1 FSMEKLMQYVW
12 KHRLWRSEDMVTN
25 TGKKVRVVDPGL
37 LNTDAGPDFFNAKI
51 EIDGHMWV
59 GNVEMHYRAT
69 DWKRHHHDSDKAYDS
84 VILHVVAKDDA
95 PVRRTNGELIPQL
108 VLEVSPQF
116 NADYASLVGAT
127 IEVPCATKIKQ
138 VPHLTIVEWVEGLA
152 FERLHGQVE
161 RIHQMLDSF
170 NGSWEDVCY
179 VTLAR
184 NFGFGINNDA
194 FERLARRTPL
204 RLLGKHSDSVLQIEA
219 LLFGQA
225 GMLDAQKPGMDS
237 YYNQLCTEYAFL
249 SNKFQLT
256 PMEKESWKLFRIRPQ
271 NFPYRRIA
279 MLAQFIEGGF
289 RMMNRILE
297 AEGEKEM
304 RALFEMELSGYWTKH
319 YTFGKPN
326 ERATATLSR
335 SSTDII
341 LINTVAPLLYAYGEL
356 TGNYEMT
363 DKAIKLLEDLR
374 AESNSIVSHFVA
386 YGIDCPDALTSQALV
401 QLKRE
406 YCDARK
412 CIYCKIGHH
421 LLSKAARGE

>member
-1 FSMEKLMQYVW
+1 MQYVW

-152 FERLHGQVE
+152 FERLHGKVE
-161 RIHQMLDSF
+161 RIHQLLDSF

-304 RALFEMELSGYWTKH
+304 RALFEVELSGYWTKH

-335 SSTDII
+335 SSIDLI

>member
-1 FSMEKLMQYVW
+1 MQYVW

-152 FERLHGQVE
+152 FERLHGKVE
-161 RIHQMLDSF
+161 RIHKLLDSF

-304 RALFEMELSGYWTKH
+304 RALFEVELSGYWIKH

-335 SSTDII
+335 SSIDII

>member
-1 FSMEKLMQYVW
+1 MEKLMQYVW

-152 FERLHGQVE
+152 FERLHGKVE
-161 RIHQMLDSF
+161 RIHQLLDSF

-289 RMMNRILE
+289 RMMNRILD

-304 RALFEMELSGYWTKH
+304 RALFEVELSGYWTKH

-326 ERATATLSR
+326 ERTTATLSR
-335 SSTDII
+335 NSIDII

-374 AESNSIVSHFVA
+374 AESNSIVAHFVA

>member
-1 FSMEKLMQYVW
+1 MQYVW

-69 DWKRHHHDSDKAYDS
+69 DWKRHRHDSDKAYDS

-127 IEVPCATKIKQ
+127 IEVPCAEKIKQ

-152 FERLHGQVE
+152 FERLHGKVE
-161 RIHQMLDSF
+161 RIHQLLDSF

-194 FERLARRTPL
+194 FERLARRSPL

-304 RALFEMELSGYWTKH
+304 RALFELELSGYWTKH

-335 SSTDII
+335 SSIDII

-421 LLSKAARGE
+421 LLNKAARGE

>member
-1 FSMEKLMQYVW
+1 MQYVW

-69 DWKRHHHDSDKAYDS
+69 DWKRHRHDSDKAYDS

-152 FERLHGQVE
+152 FERLHGKVE
-161 RIHQMLDSF
+161 RIHQLLDSF

-271 NFPYRRIA
+271 NFPYRRIS

-304 RALFEMELSGYWTKH
+304 RALFEVELSGYWTKH

-335 SSTDII
+335 SSIDII

-374 AESNSIVSHFVA
+374 AENNSIVSHFVA

>member
-1 FSMEKLMQYVW
+1 MEKLMQYVW

-127 IEVPCATKIKQ
+127 IEVPCAAKIKQ

-152 FERLHGQVE
+152 FERLHGKVE
-161 RIHQMLDSF
+161 RIHQLLDSF

-304 RALFEMELSGYWTKH
+304 RALFELELSGYWTKH

-335 SSTDII
+335 SSIDII

>member
-1 FSMEKLMQYVW
+1 MEKLMQYVW

-69 DWKRHHHDSDKAYDS
+69 DWKRHRHDSDKAYDS

-152 FERLHGQVE
+152 FERLHGKVE
-161 RIHQMLDSF
+161 RIHQLLDSF

-304 RALFEMELSGYWTKH
+304 RALFEVELSGYWTKH

-335 SSTDII
+335 SSIDII

-374 AESNSIVSHFVA
+374 AENNSIVAHFVA

>member
-1 FSMEKLMQYVW
+1 MEKLMQYVW

-152 FERLHGQVE
+152 FERLHGKVE
-161 RIHQMLDSF
+161 RIHQLLDSF

-304 RALFEMELSGYWTKH
+304 RALFEVELSGYWIKH

>member
-1 FSMEKLMQYVW
+1 MEKLMQYVW

-152 FERLHGQVE
+152 FERLHGKVE
-161 RIHQMLDSF
+161 RIHQLLDSF

-304 RALFEMELSGYWTKH
+304 RALFEVELSGYWTKH

-335 SSTDII
+335 SSIDII
-341 LINTVAPLLYAYGEL
+341 LINTVAPLIYAYGEL

-374 AESNSIVSHFVA
+374 AENNSIVSHFVA

>member
-1 FSMEKLMQYVW
+1 MQYVW

-108 VLEVSPQF
+108 VLEVAPQF

-152 FERLHGQVE
+152 FERLHGKVE
-161 RIHQMLDSF
+161 RIHQLLDSF

-304 RALFEMELSGYWTKH
+304 RALFEVELSGYWTKH

>member
-1 FSMEKLMQYVW
+1 MEKLMQYVW

-69 DWKRHHHDSDKAYDS
+69 DWKRHRHDSDKAYDS

-152 FERLHGQVE
+152 FERLHGKVE
-161 RIHQMLDSF
+161 RIHQLLDSF

-304 RALFEMELSGYWTKH
+304 RALFEVELSGYWTKH

-335 SSTDII
+335 SSIDII

-374 AESNSIVSHFVA
+374 AESNSIVSHFLA

>member
-1 FSMEKLMQYVW
+1 MEKLMQYVW

-69 DWKRHHHDSDKAYDS
+69 DWKRHRHDSDKAYDS

-152 FERLHGQVE
+152 FERLHGKVE
-161 RIHQMLDSF
+161 RIHQLLDSF

-304 RALFEMELSGYWTKH
+304 RALFEVELSGYWTKH

-335 SSTDII
+335 NSIDII

>member
-1 FSMEKLMQYVW
+1 MEKLMQYVW

-152 FERLHGQVE
+152 FERLHGKVE
-161 RIHQMLDSF
+161 RIHQLLDSF

-335 SSTDII
+335 NSIDII

>member
-1 FSMEKLMQYVW
+1 MQYVW

-69 DWKRHHHDSDKAYDS
+69 DWKRHRHDSDKAYDS

-152 FERLHGQVE
+152 FERLHGKVE
-161 RIHQMLDSF
+161 RIHQLLDSF

-279 MLAQFIEGGF
+279 MLAQFIKGGF

-304 RALFEMELSGYWTKH
+304 RALFEVELSGYWIKH

-335 SSTDII
+335 SSIDII

>member
-1 FSMEKLMQYVW
+1 MEKLMQYVW

-69 DWKRHHHDSDKAYDS
+69 DWKRHRHDSDKAYDS

-127 IEVPCATKIKQ
+127 IEVPCAEKIKQ

-152 FERLHGQVE
+152 FERLHGKVE
-161 RIHQMLDSF
+161 RIHQLLDSF

-304 RALFEMELSGYWTKH
+304 RALFEVELSGYWIKH

-335 SSTDII
+335 SSIDII

-363 DKAIKLLEDLR
+363 DKTIKLLEDLR

>member
-1 FSMEKLMQYVW
+1 MQYVW

-51 EIDGHMWV
+51 EIDGHMWM

-152 FERLHGQVE
+152 FERLHGKVE
-161 RIHQMLDSF
+161 RIHQLLDSF

-304 RALFEMELSGYWTKH
+304 RALFEVELSGYWTKH

-335 SSTDII
+335 SSIDII

-374 AESNSIVSHFVA
+374 AENNSIVSHFVA

>member
-1 FSMEKLMQYVW
+1 MQYVW

-152 FERLHGQVE
+152 FERLHGKVE
-161 RIHQMLDSF
+161 RIHQLLDSF

-184 NFGFGINNDA
+184 NFGFGINNEA

-304 RALFEMELSGYWTKH
+304 RALFEVELSGYWTKH

>member
-1 FSMEKLMQYVW
+1 MEKLMQYVW

-69 DWKRHHHDSDKAYDS
+69 DWKRHRHDSDKAYDS

-152 FERLHGQVE
+152 FERLHGKVE
-161 RIHQMLDSF
+161 RIHQLLDSF

-271 NFPYRRIA
+271 NFPYRRIS

-304 RALFEMELSGYWTKH
+304 RALFEVELSGYWTKH

-335 SSTDII
+335 SSIDII

-374 AESNSIVSHFVA
+374 AENNSIVSHFVA

>member
-1 FSMEKLMQYVW
+1 MEKLMQYVW

-152 FERLHGQVE
+152 FERLHGKVE
-161 RIHQMLDSF
+161 RIHQLLDSF

-304 RALFEMELSGYWTKH
+304 RALFEVELSGYWTKH

-326 ERATATLSR
+326 ERATTTLSR
-335 SSTDII
+335 SSIDII

>member
-1 FSMEKLMQYVW
+1 MEKLMQYVW

-69 DWKRHHHDSDKAYDS
+69 DWKRHRHDSDKAYDS

-152 FERLHGQVE
+152 FERLHGKVE
-161 RIHQMLDSF
+161 RIHQLLDSF

-304 RALFEMELSGYWTKH
+304 RALFEVDLSGYWIKH

-335 SSTDII
+335 SSIDII

>member
-1 FSMEKLMQYVW
+1 MEKLMQYVW

-152 FERLHGQVE
+152 FERLHGKVE
-161 RIHQMLDSF
+161 RIHQLLDSF

-237 YYNQLCTEYAFL
+237 YYSQLCTEYAFL

-304 RALFEMELSGYWTKH
+304 RALFEVELSGYWTKH

-335 SSTDII
+335 SSIDII

>member
-1 FSMEKLMQYVW
+1 MEKLMQYVW

-152 FERLHGQVE
+152 FERLHGKVE
-161 RIHQMLDSF
+161 RIHQLLDSF

-304 RALFEMELSGYWTKH
+304 RALFEMELSGYWIKH

>member
-1 FSMEKLMQYVW
+1 MEKLMQYVW

-152 FERLHGQVE
+152 FERLHGKVE
-161 RIHQMLDSF
+161 RIHQLLDSF

-304 RALFEMELSGYWTKH
+304 RALFEVELSGYWTKH

-335 SSTDII
+335 SSIDLI

>member
-1 FSMEKLMQYVW
+1 MEKLMQYVW

-152 FERLHGQVE
+152 FERLHGKVE
-161 RIHQMLDSF
+161 RIHQLLDSF

-304 RALFEMELSGYWTKH
+304 RSLFEVELSGYWTKH

>member
-1 FSMEKLMQYVW
+1 MEKLMQYVW

-69 DWKRHHHDSDKAYDS
+69 DWKRHRHDSDKAYDS

-152 FERLHGQVE
+152 FERLHGKVE
-161 RIHQMLDSF
+161 RIHQLLDSF

-304 RALFEMELSGYWTKH
+304 RALFEVELSGYWTKH

-335 SSTDII
+335 SSIDII

-374 AESNSIVSHFVA
+374 AESNSIVSHFVS

>member
-1 FSMEKLMQYVW
+1 MQYVW

-152 FERLHGQVE
+152 FERLHGKVE
-161 RIHQMLDSF
+161 RIHQLLDSF

-304 RALFEMELSGYWTKH
+304 RALFEVELSGYWIKH

-335 SSTDII
+335 SSIDLI

>member
-1 FSMEKLMQYVW
+1 MQYVW

-152 FERLHGQVE
+152 FERLHGKVE
-161 RIHQMLDSF
+161 RIHQLLDSF

-289 RMMNRILE
+289 RMMNRILD

-304 RALFEMELSGYWTKH
+304 RALFEVELSGYWTKH

-335 SSTDII
+335 SSIDII
-341 LINTVAPLLYAYGEL
+341 LINTVAPLLYAYSEL

>member
-1 FSMEKLMQYVW
+1 MEKLMQYVW

-69 DWKRHHHDSDKAYDS
+69 DWKRHRHDSDKAYDS

-152 FERLHGQVE
+152 FERLHGKVE
-161 RIHQMLDSF
+161 RIHQLLNSF

-304 RALFEMELSGYWTKH
+304 RALFEVELSGYWTKH

-335 SSTDII
+335 SSIDII

-363 DKAIKLLEDLR
+363 DKTIKLLEDLR
-374 AESNSIVSHFVA
+374 AENNSIVSHFVA

>member
-1 FSMEKLMQYVW
+1 MQYVW

-69 DWKRHHHDSDKAYDS
+69 DWKRHRHDSDKAYDS

-152 FERLHGQVE
+152 FERLHGKVE
-161 RIHQMLDSF
+161 RIHQLLDSF

-304 RALFEMELSGYWTKH
+304 RALFEVELSGFWIKH

-335 SSTDII
+335 SSIDII

>member
-1 FSMEKLMQYVW
+1 MQYVW

-25 TGKKVRVVDPGL
+25 TWKKVRVVDPGL

-127 IEVPCATKIKQ
+127 IEVPCAEKIKQ

-152 FERLHGQVE
+152 FERLHGKVE
-161 RIHQMLDSF
+161 RIHQLLDSF

-194 FERLARRTPL
+194 FDRLARRTPL

-304 RALFEMELSGYWTKH
+304 RALFEVELSGYWTKH

-335 SSTDII
+335 SSIAII

>member
-1 FSMEKLMQYVW
+1 MQYVW

-69 DWKRHHHDSDKAYDS
+69 DWKRHRHDSDKAYDS

-152 FERLHGQVE
+152 FERLHGKVE
-161 RIHQMLDSF
+161 RIHQLLDSF

-304 RALFEMELSGYWTKH
+304 RSLFEVELSGYWTKH

-335 SSTDII
+335 SSIDII

>member
-1 FSMEKLMQYVW
+1 MQYVW

-51 EIDGHMWV
+51 EIDGRMWV

-127 IEVPCATKIKQ
+127 IEVPCAEKIKQ

-152 FERLHGQVE
+152 FERLHGKVE
-161 RIHQMLDSF
+161 RIHQLLDSF

-304 RALFEMELSGYWTKH
+304 RALFEVELSGYWTKH

-335 SSTDII
+335 SSIDII

>member
-1 FSMEKLMQYVW
+1 MEKLMQYVW

-152 FERLHGQVE
+152 FERLHGKVE
-161 RIHQMLDSF
+161 RIHQLLDSF

-304 RALFEMELSGYWTKH
+304 RALFEVELSGYWTKR

-335 SSTDII
+335 SSIDII
-341 LINTVAPLLYAYGEL
+341 LINMVAPLLYAYGEL

-421 LLSKAARGE
+421 LLSKAARDE

>member
-1 FSMEKLMQYVW
+1 MQYVW

-152 FERLHGQVE
+152 FERLHGKVE
-161 RIHQMLDSF
+161 RIHQLLDSF

-204 RLLGKHSDSVLQIEA
+204 RLLGKHSDSALQIEA

-297 AEGEKEM
+297 AEDEKEM
-304 RALFEMELSGYWTKH
+304 RALFEVELSGYWTKH

-335 SSTDII
+335 SSIDII

-374 AESNSIVSHFVA
+374 AESNSIVAHFVA

>member
-1 FSMEKLMQYVW
+1 MEKLMQYVW

-152 FERLHGQVE
+152 FERLHGKVE
-161 RIHQMLDSF
+161 RIHQLLDSF

-289 RMMNRILE
+289 RMMNRIFE

-304 RALFEMELSGYWTKH
+304 RALFEVELSGYWIKH

-335 SSTDII
+335 SSIDII

>member
-1 FSMEKLMQYVW
+1 MEKLMQYVW

-152 FERLHGQVE
+152 FERLHGKVE
-161 RIHQMLDSF
+161 RIHQLLDCF

-304 RALFEMELSGYWTKH
+304 RALFEVELSGYWTKH

-335 SSTDII
+335 SSIDII

-374 AESNSIVSHFVA
+374 AENNSIVAHFVA

>member
-1 FSMEKLMQYVW
+1 MEKLMQYVW

-69 DWKRHHHDSDKAYDS
+69 DWKRHRHDSDKAYDS

-152 FERLHGQVE
+152 FERLHGKVE
-161 RIHQMLDSF
+161 RIHQLLDSF

-304 RALFEMELSGYWTKH
+304 RALFEMELSGYWIKH

-335 SSTDII
+335 SSIDII

>member
-1 FSMEKLMQYVW
+1 MQYVW

-69 DWKRHHHDSDKAYDS
+69 DWKRHHHDRDKAYDS

-152 FERLHGQVE
+152 FERLHGKVE
-161 RIHQMLDSF
+161 RIHQLLDSF

-304 RALFEMELSGYWTKH
+304 RALFEVELSGYWTKH

>member
-1 FSMEKLMQYVW
+1 MEKLMQYVW

-69 DWKRHHHDSDKAYDS
+69 DWKRHRHDSDKAYDS

-152 FERLHGQVE
+152 FERLHGKVE
-161 RIHQMLDSF
+161 RIHQLLDSF

-249 SNKFQLT
+249 SNKFQLA

-304 RALFEMELSGYWTKH
+304 RALFEVELSGYWTKH

-335 SSTDII
+335 SSIDII

>member
-1 FSMEKLMQYVW
+1 MEKLMQYVW

-69 DWKRHHHDSDKAYDS
+69 DWKRHRHDSDKAYDS

-152 FERLHGQVE
+152 FERLHGKVE
-161 RIHQMLDSF
+161 RIHQLLESF

-304 RALFEMELSGYWTKH
+304 RALFEVELSGYWTKH

-326 ERATATLSR
+326 DRATATLSR
-335 SSTDII
+335 SSIDII

-356 TGNYEMT
+356 TGSYEMT

-374 AESNSIVSHFVA
+374 AENNSIVSHFVA